1 MKSKSYGLDFNTSYL
16 IDLYTGEMGHSI
28 TKGEVIT
35 SGCEYY
41 NGKVITIEIELSIV
55 KTMDL

>member
-1 MKSKSYGLDFNTSYL
+1 
-16 IDLYTGEMGHSI
+16 MGHSI